1 MVLEV
6 LAAAVLKGANIPAI
20 VNTVKPTVYKVVIYT
35 LSHTSLIVLI
45 CYYLLRVRAVLVLFI
60 TITVFIA
67 LVLIKA
73 YRTCRYNKVN
83 KKERS

>member
-6 LAAAVLKGANIPAI
+6 LAVAVLKGANILAI
-20 VNTVKPTVYKVVIYT
+20 VSVVKPVIYKVVIYT
-35 LSHTSLIVLI
+35 LLRISLIVLM
-45 CYYLLRVRAVLVLFI
+45 CYCLLRVRVVLVLFI

-83 KKERS
+83 EKERF

>member
-6 LAAAVLKGANIPAI
+6 SAVAILKGANIPVT
-20 VNTVKPTVYKVVIYT
+20 VNIIKPTVYKVVIYT
-35 LSHTSLIVLI
+35 LLRISLIILI
-45 CYYLLRVRAVLVLFI
+45 RYYLLRVRAVLVLFI

-73 YRTCRYNKVN
+73 CRTYGYDKINE
-83 KKERS
+83 KKRF